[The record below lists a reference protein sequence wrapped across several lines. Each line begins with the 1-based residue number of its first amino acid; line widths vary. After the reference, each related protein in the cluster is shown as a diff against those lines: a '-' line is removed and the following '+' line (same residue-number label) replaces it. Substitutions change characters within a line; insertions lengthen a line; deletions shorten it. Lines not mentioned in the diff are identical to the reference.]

1 MKYIDEF
8 NDPELARRLLDEIH
22 ATATRPWALMEVCGG
37 QTHSIIRHGIDQLLP
52 EYVELIHGPGCPV
65 CVTPLEVID
74 KALEIAARPD
84 VIFCSFGDMLRVPG
98 TDRDLFRVKGEGG
111 DVRVVY
117 SPLDALQLARRH
129 PDRQVVFFA
138 IGFETTAPANAM
150 AVHQARRLGLDNFSL
165 LVSHV
170 RVPPAVEAI
179 MTAPACR
186 VQAFLAAGHVCSVM
200 GTAEYPRLA
209 ERYRVPIVVTGF
221 EPLDILEGIRR
232 AVHQLER
239 GEHRVEN
246 AYPRAVRESG
256 NPAALRMLEE
266 VFEVTDRAWRGI
278 GRIPGSGWRL
288 SEAYRAYDA
297 EHRFDV
303 TGIRTEEPA
312 VCRAGEVLQGLIK
325 PTECSAFGTTCTPRT
340 PLGATMVSSEG
351 ACAAYYLY
359 RRMTGPAVPS
369 APVPVSTPQ
378 GSRAAQEEM
387 NPVG

>member
-8 NDPELARRLLDEIH
+8 NDPDLARRLLDEIH

-52 EYVELIHGPGCPV
+52 EQVELIHGPGCPV
-65 CVTPLEVID
+65 CVTPLEVVD
-74 KALEIAARPD
+74 KALEIAARPG

-117 SPLDALQLARRH
+117 SPLDALELARRT
-129 PDRQVVFFA
+129 PDREVVFFA

-150 AVHQARRLGLDNFSL
+150 TVHQARRLGLTNFSL

-170 RVPPAVEAI
+170 RVPPAIEAI
-179 MTAPACR
+179 MTAPECR
-186 VQAFLAAGHVCSVM
+186 VQGFLAAGHVCSVM
-200 GTAEYPRLA
+200 GTAEYPELA
-209 ERYRVPIVVTGF
+209 ERFRVPLVVTGF

-232 AVHQLER
+232 AVRQLER

-246 AYPRAVRESG
+246 AYPRAVREGG
-256 NPAALRMLEE
+256 NPAAVRMIEE
-266 VFEVTDRAWRGI
+266 VFEVTNRNWRGI
-278 GRIPGSGWRL
+278 GPIPLSGWRL
-288 SEAYRAYDA
+288 TEAFRAFDA

-303 TGIRTEEPA
+303 TAIRTEEPA
-312 VCRAGEVLQGLIK
+312 ECRAGEVLQGLIK
-325 PTECSAFGTTCTPRT
+325 PTECAAFGTTCTPRT

-359 RRMTGPAVPS
+359 RRMNA
-369 APVPVSTPQ
+369 ATPQ
-378 GSRAAQEEM
+378 AAREEM
-387 NPVG
+387 NPVA